1 MLCHRLLDK
10 KKKLKQ
16 LMSGLEK
23 KFIPTITFGAA
34 PAIGQLNDKGTII
47 IRAGITVERRFEFH
61 TFIHKWLFISG
72 YSYGVRVPPIRPFF
86 FDPS

>member
-1 MLCHRLLDK
+1 MLCPRLLDK

-23 KFIPTITFGAA
+23 KSIPTITFGAA

-47 IRAGITVERRFEFH
+47 IKAGITVERRFDFH
-61 TFIHKWLFISG
+61 NLLISTF
-72 YSYGVRVPPIRPFF
+72 R
-86 FDPS
+86 